1 MTDPKTIIL
10 STDTTKETIE
20 GAPKPLTPEG
30 EVVIQ
35 PSTDNPDETVQ
46 LGNDF
51 TDDSGVEISKEVE
64 QEFSS
69 TPPPHDA

>member
-10 STDTTKETIE
+10 STDTTEDTIE

>member
-1 MTDPKTIIL
+1 MTDHKTIIL
-10 STDTTKETIE
+10 STDTTEDTIE

>member
-1 MTDPKTIIL
+1 MTDPKTIPL
-10 STDTTKETIE
+10 STDTTEDTIE